1 MYHVKKVELDL
12 DLYSTNFRRDIIN
25 TKFDRDSKIFI
36 GKDQNQ
42 LNFDSNDIQQNK
54 KSNLKSQAK
63 KGYIKSE
70 QLIEI
75 KGEDFVGK
83 SNPEDRP

>member
-12 DLYSTNFRRDIIN
+12 DLYSTIFGRDIIN

-42 LNFDSNDIQQNK
+42 LE
-54 KSNLKSQAK
+54 L
-63 KGYIKSE
+63 
-70 QLIEI
+70 
-75 KGEDFVGK
+75 
-83 SNPEDRP
+83 R

>member
-12 DLYSTNFRRDIIN
+12 DLYSTNFGRDIIN

-54 KSNLKSQAK
+54 KSNMKSQAK

>member
-12 DLYSTNFRRDIIN
+12 DLYSTNFGRDIIN

-42 LNFDSNDIQQNK
+42 LNFDSNDIQQDK

>member
-12 DLYSTNFRRDIIN
+12 DLYSTIFGRDIIN

>member
-12 DLYSTNFRRDIIN
+12 DLYSTNFGRDIIN